1 MSNSIR
7 DLDIFIILNFFDDFK
22 TYDILKIDNLS
33 DFKNKDEIIEFLL
46 NESLIVKKED
56 SITKESISKK
66 YTVSQLKDVLRKNNL
81 NVSGKKNELVERVFP
96 VLSKN
101 ADDFEVTELGKKY
114 LIDNEWINLYQF
126 ALAAFDFDDY
136 AEYAKTSDKNMLDTA
151 FEYIDGFISDS
162 LLVNH
167 FGMFIDAISAKAL
180 IHAYN
185 QDYDSYLDYDLQRF
199 ILGLNPIVMDY
210 NTYANYQIIDPANIH
225 NIKNVI
231 ENIGGMGLKKRFNK
245 VWLKSNVK
253 NVIVPKKTTF
263 KFLKKALSGE
273 DIEDLNLE
281 IKEKYFYKKFQK

>member
-7 DLDIFIILNFFDDFK
+7 NLDIFIFLNFFDDFK
-22 TYDILKIDNLS
+22 TYDILKIDDLS
-33 DFKNKDEIIEFLL
+33 DFKNKDEVIEFLL
-46 NESLIVKKED
+46 NENLIVKKED
-56 SITKESISKK
+56 SITKEAISKK
-66 YTVSQLKDVLRKNNL
+66 YTVSQLKDILRENNL
-81 NVSGKKNELVERVFP
+81 KVSGKKDELIERVLP
-96 VLSKN
+96 VSSKN

-136 AEYAKTSDKNMLDTA
+136 AEYAKTSDKNILDTA
-151 FEYIDGFISDS
+151 FEYVDGFISDS

-167 FGMFIDAISAKAL
+167 FGMFIDSISAKAL

-185 QDYDSYLDYDLQRF
+185 QDYDSHLDYDLQRF

-210 NTYANYQIIDPANIH
+210 NTYANYQIIDSANIH
-225 NIKNVI
+225 NI
-231 ENIGGMGLKKRFNK
+231 
-245 VWLKSNVK
+245 K

-273 DIEDLNLE
+273 DIEELNLE